1 MSDTGNLA
9 GSTVDNAMQHLDTL
23 ATDDNVNVNG
33 HADSHNGTNGDV
45 KVNSTNSHVEGLP
58 VDNTSL
64 LVKLS
69 QTIARETEKVDAYFR
84 ENSIPTPT
92 FEADGVSD
100 YPALPDEV
108 QKSRLAVVKAAA
120 DIKDLMVG
128 PKESLRWMAWDV
140 SLLWRSGSLRGS
152 VSDGL
157 P

>member
-1 MSDTGNLA
+1 MSATENLTDSAVDDVIRPLDTVVTGN
-9 GSTVDNAMQHLDTL
+9 NIK
-23 ATDDNVNVNG
+23 VNG
-33 HADSHNGTNGDV
+33 HVGAHEGTNGNVEGITTNGHV
-45 KVNSTNSHVEGLP
+45 KGLP

-92 FEADGVSD
+92 FEVDGPSD
-100 YPALPDEV
+100 YPALPDEI
-108 QKSRLAVVKAAA
+108 QKARITVIKAAA
-120 DIKDLMVG
+120 DLKDLMVG

-140 SLLWRSGSLRGS
+140 SL
-152 VSDGL
+152 